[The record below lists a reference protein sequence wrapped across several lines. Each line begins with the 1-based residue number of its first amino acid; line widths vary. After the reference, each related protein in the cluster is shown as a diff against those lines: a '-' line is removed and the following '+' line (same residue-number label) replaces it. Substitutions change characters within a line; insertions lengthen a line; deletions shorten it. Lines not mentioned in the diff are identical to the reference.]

1 MGSPSQP
8 ADSDEA
14 LAEAVLSDLRA
25 SGRLADPRH
34 FAFWFAYR
42 SGRNCALNVVADE
55 IIAKRGRL
63 TDEDIDGLYDRF
75 LSAWRMSDGPEALT
89 GRLAMQLSE
98 VSSALEQAIGSSVAQ
113 RETLMAEACE
123 LNVVPSMTLCRVI
136 ETVDRLMRSAREAQI
151 RRAFLAAKLQTTSR
165 EIGALRQQLAVVQAE
180 SQTDPLTN
188 LPLRGA
194 FRRSL
199 DDALR
204 HADDT
209 NEPLAVMLC
218 DIDYFGS
225 FTDNFGQQ
233 LSNELVRATGLLLKF
248 HLRPTDTVARFDDDE
263 FAVAI
268 ANTTIAEVTQLAEKF
283 RQTLMRNE
291 LVKVPIEKGSGRV
304 TVSIGLATLVK
315 GDTAQMLL
323 DRAAAGLKVAKTEGR
338 NRVVEMRA
346 DGPVWTAARVA

>member
-1 MGSPSQP
+1 MGSPSPP
-8 ADSDEA
+8 ADSDKA
-14 LAEAVLSDLRA
+14 LAEAVLADLRA

-55 IIAKRGRL
+55 IIAKRGGL
-63 TDEDIDGLYDRF
+63 TEQDVDELYDRF
-75 LSAWRMSDGPEALT
+75 LSAWRMSDGPDALT
-89 GRLAMQLSE
+89 GRLALQLSE

-113 RETLMAEACE
+113 RETLLAETCE
-123 LNVVPSMTLCRVI
+123 LNVVPAMTLSRVI

-151 RRAFLAAKLQTTSR
+151 RRAVLAAKLQTTSR

-180 SQTDPLTN
+180 CQTDPLTS

-194 FRRSL
+194 FNRSL
-199 DDALR
+199 DEALR
-204 HADDT
+204 HAESAG
-209 NEPLAVMLC
+209 EPLAVMLC

-225 FTDNFGQQ
+225 FADSFGQQ
-233 LSNELVRATGLLLKF
+233 LSNEVVRATGLLLKF
-248 HLRPTDTVARFDDDE
+248 HLRATDTVARFDDDE

-268 ANTTIAEVTQLAEKF
+268 ANTTMAEVTQLAEKF
-283 RQTLMRNE
+283 RQTLMKNE
-291 LVKVPIEKGSGRV
+291 LVKLPIEKGSRRV
-304 TVSIGLATLVK
+304 TASIGLAGFAK

-338 NRVVEMRA
+338 NRVVEMRS
-346 DGPVWTAARVA
+346 DGPVCRVA